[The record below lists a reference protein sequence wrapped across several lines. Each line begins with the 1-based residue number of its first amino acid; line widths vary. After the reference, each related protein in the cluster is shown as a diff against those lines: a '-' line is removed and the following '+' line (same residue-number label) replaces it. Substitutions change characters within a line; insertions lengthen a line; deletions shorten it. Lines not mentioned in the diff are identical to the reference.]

1 MFIIHIRRGQRLGD
15 RQRDRQRDRVTE
27 RCMEERGREVEK
39 MERGREIDIE
49 DCEGE
54 KEM

>member
-1 MFIIHIRRGQRLGD
+1 MFIIHIRRGERLGD
-15 RQRDRQRDRVTE
+15 RQRVGESDRE
-27 RCMEERGREVEK
+27 MYGREGE
-39 MERGREIDIE
+39 EGREDGERREINIE